1 MASLGQNAGAMSK
14 PCPATRFCPGVRLQC
29 ALPVLRAAAV
39 VRFNRLVI
47 ALLLTVIS
55 LLALPARAADLVESR
70 AYWRDA
76 SGQADF
82 ETARQ
87 QTYRDF
93 RGVFSGGYVSGAHWF
108 RLRIAPSQAAS
119 LKLRVRPFYLDQIQ
133 VYDPAVRVADG
144 SIRVQV
150 TGDLFSAAPGALPA
164 LNHVIALP
172 ATAQARDIWLRL
184 ESSSTHL
191 MHAEVF
197 AQDDALASEFRWLAF
212 FSLLMGLI
220 VLTALWALTDWSGRR
235 DPLVLVFAAKQ
246 VVIGCNFALYTGIV
260 RLLVGDRLP
269 APLMSDITNWFIVLS
284 VAMGGLFELLLLRE
298 FKPPRFL
305 QWVGWLVWAFSLVN
319 LALLVMG
326 QHQRALQLNA
336 LQILLI
342 TVLVT
347 IMAFTGRVWTEPG
360 AAEKPV
366 LPRRWLRTYYCVV
379 FATVG
384 LSTLAFLDLF
394 DTGEWGLIGTLAYGL
409 ISGVLMIA
417 LLQMRTNLTIRSQR
431 AREERLRLAEATA
444 GAERARREEQ
454 SRFLAMLTHELKTPL
469 SVVRIAL
476 GTPQAASLPLVAD
489 ANRAMDDMRAVID
502 RCVQTEQAEEGVV
515 TLQRTAVNVREAVL
529 QAMVNAPSEAIEVYS
544 NAAAGELQTDP
555 TMLRLILANLIDNAL
570 KYRVPG
576 STVSIELAGDTCGV
590 TIRVSNPPGAAGF
603 PEPSRVFEKYYRSP
617 GAHRETGSG
626 LGLYL
631 VSLLVRLLGG
641 EIHYRPTENAVR
653 FELWIPRSKS
663 S

>member
-1 MASLGQNAGAMSK
+1 VYFRSFFVLALGLLLAFAGA
-14 PCPATRFCPGVRLQC
+14 Q
-29 ALPVLRAAAV
+29 
-39 VRFNRLVI
+39 
-47 ALLLTVIS
+47 
-55 LLALPARAADLVESR
+55 ARATDLVESR

-93 RGVFSGGYVSGAHWF
+93 RGVFSGGYVAGAHWF

-119 LKLRVRPFYLDQIQ
+119 LKLRIRPFYLDQIQ
-133 VYDPAVRVADG
+133 VYDPAVRAADG

-150 TGDLFSAAPGALPA
+150 TGDFFSAAPGALPS
-164 LNHVIALP
+164 LNHAIALP

-191 MHAEVF
+191 IHAEVF

-220 VLTALWALTDWSGRR
+220 VLTALWALADWSGRR

-246 VVIGCNFALYTGIV
+246 VIIGCNFAFYTGIV
-260 RLLVGDRLP
+260 RLLAGDRLP
-269 APLMSDITNWFIVLS
+269 APLMSDVTNWFIVLS
-284 VAMGGLFELLLLRE
+284 VAMGGLFELLFLRE
-298 FKPPRFL
+298 FRPPRLL
-305 QWVGWLVWAFSLVN
+305 QWAGWLVWAPSLLN
-319 LALLVMG
+319 LVLLAVG
-326 QHQRALQLNA
+326 QHQRALELNA

-417 LLQMRTNLTIRSQR
+417 LLQIRTNLMIRSQR
-431 AREERLRLAEATA
+431 VREERLRLAEATA

-476 GTPQAASLPLVAD
+476 GTPQAANLPLAAD

-502 RCVQTEQAEEGVV
+502 RCVQTEQVEEGVM
-515 TLQRTAVNVREAVL
+515 TLQRTAIHVQEVVS
-529 QAMVNAPSEAIEVYS
+529 QA
-544 NAAAGELQTDP
+544 LT
-555 TMLRLILANLIDNAL
+555 
-570 KYRVPG
+570 
-576 STVSIELAGDTCGV
+576 
-590 TIRVSNPPGAAGF
+590 
-603 PEPSRVFEKYYRSP
+603 
-617 GAHRETGSG
+617 
-626 LGLYL
+626 L

-641 EIHYRPTENAVR
+641 EIQYRPTENAVR